1 MSLYEN
7 PFRERAAEQY
17 ADAKRFVKMFAPGA
31 TAILPDTLWDR
42 LIVLRSTPGSGKT
55 SLMRLF
61 EVDSVVWIRTLGKAD
76 PVYTALADHEVFN
89 DTRVLKLGV
98 RIDLDRDYTSLLDL
112 PVEEDTV
119 RRIFLRLLDVRILVA
134 VVRGL
139 LTLVEGKFPDEVSRI
154 ALIPRNGDPHT
165 DAALQTVGGPGGA
178 GLLEYAR
185 TTEQSIMRVLDSLTN
200 TGSKVPLEGHSELYS
215 IDIIGQSNFVVDGE
229 IHDLYPVVM
238 FDDGHRLHP
247 SQRQL
252 LLQELSK
259 RHGRI
264 ARWYAER
271 FEALSDQDLL
281 SDVGREGR
289 DQILVDIDQLA
300 RGGEGTRFRPGRYEK
315 ILGDIAR
322 RRAATA
328 LEVYAEEPQSFLELL
343 DDEHDMPFDSDQMAS
358 AKAVIDRV
366 RQLACGQERYG
377 AWIGELDRASGL
389 DDLIRTRE
397 IEILIERDRG
407 RRQLELFDAPLSL
420 DDLAVRLEPAIRS
433 GAALAVSRELKL
445 PYYGGEKMVLQLA
458 SSNAEQLLN
467 ICGELFAEML
477 VDVSLGR
484 RPRLSLRR
492 QDRVIRAASDAFW
505 KRIPREIPNGRDVQ
519 RLVEVIAEMAAEEN
533 AKVTLPY
540 PPGVTGT
547 ALLMSERRQLL
558 DVSLRERSPGAERLF
573 AALADAVAHNVLSVR
588 LNYQVKNNYY
598 MVMYLNRLLCPRF
611 GLPLGYGGF
620 REKRL
625 STMERWLEQAPRP
638 AHPRVQPDQLPL

>member
-31 TAILPDTLWDR
+31 IPILPDTLWDR

-61 EVDSVVWIRTLGKAD
+61 EIDSVVWIRTLNKAE
-76 PVYTALADHEVFN
+76 PVYGALADRAVF
-89 DTRVLKLGV
+89 DEARVLKLAV
-98 RIDLDRDYTSLLDL
+98 RIDLDRDYMSLLDL
-112 PVEEDTV
+112 PAEEDTI
-119 RRIFLRLLDVRILVA
+119 RRIFLRLLDVRILMA

-139 LTLVEGKFPDEVSRI
+139 LTLVGGKFPDDVGRV
-154 ALIPRNGDPHT
+154 ALIPRSGDPHT
-165 DAALQTVGGPGGA
+165 DAALEKVGGPDGV
-178 GLLEYAR
+178 GLLAYAR
-185 TTEQSIMRVLDSLTN
+185 ATEHHIMRILDSLTN
-200 TGSKVPLEGHSELYS
+200 TGSRVPLEGHSELHS
-215 IDIIGQSNFVVDGE
+215 IEIIGQSDLVIDGE
-229 IHDLYPVVM
+229 VQDLYPVVM
-238 FDDGHRLHP
+238 FDDGHKLHA
-247 SQRQL
+247 SQRRL

-281 SDVGREGR
+281 SNAGREGR
-289 DQILVDIDQLA
+289 DQVLVDIDQLA
-300 RGGEGTRFRPGRYEK
+300 REGEGTRFKQGRYEK
-315 ILGDIAR
+315 VLGDIAR

-328 LEVYAEEPQSFLELL
+328 LEVYAEETQNFLELL
-343 DDEHDMPFDSDQMAS
+343 DDEDDMPFDHDQEAG
-358 AKAVIDRV
+358 AKVVVDRV
-366 RQLACGQERYG
+366 RKLAIGQERYRT
-377 AWIGELDRASGL
+377 WIGELDRARGR
-389 DDLIRTRE
+389 DGLIRARE

-420 DDLAVRLEPAIRS
+420 DDLAGRSDPAIRS
-433 GAALAVSRELKL
+433 GAELAVSRELKL

-467 ICGELFAEML
+467 VCGELFAEML

-484 RPRLSLRR
+484 PPRLNMRR
-492 QDRVIRAASDAFW
+492 QDRIIRAASDAFW
-505 KRIPREIPNGRDVQ
+505 RRIPREIPNGRDVQ
-519 RLVEVIAEMAAEEN
+519 SLVEVIAEMAAEEN
-533 AKVTLPY
+533 AKATLPY

-558 DVSLRERSPGAERLF
+558 DVSFRKRTPGAERFF

-588 LNYQVKNNYY
+588 LGYQVKNDYY

-611 GLPLGYGGF
+611 GLPLGYGSF

-625 STMERWLEQAPRP
+625 STMVGWLEPSARTQRPR
-638 AHPRVQPDQLPL
+638 AQWDQLPL